1 MLFVF
6 DLSGEEV
13 SGGETL
19 ILRDLKKR
27 QRERERERERKGK
40 GEREKIIK

>member
-6 DLSGEEV
+6 DLSGGEV

-19 ILRDLKKR
+19 ILRDSRKR
-27 QRERERERERKGK
+27 PRERERERGREGERK
-40 GEREKIIK
+40 KIVK

>member
-19 ILRDLKKR
+19 ILKDSRK
-27 QRERERERERKGK
+27 RERERERERKEGR
-40 GEREKIIK
+40 ERENG